1 MSANTS
7 CKLLSIDI
15 YNFKNWSVLSSLGV
29 CSKTIYSCILVT
41 YEELKALL
49 ANSKDLI
56 LIDVREKD
64 EVDKG
69 RIPRS
74 IHIALGTVEA
84 AFKMS
89 PEAFQATYGIPK
101 PALDAPEL
109 VFYCRSGKRSAEALS
124 KVNKLGY
131 VTARNYAGSYIE
143 WCSREG

>member
-1 MSANTS
+1 MG
-7 CKLLSIDI
+7 KP
-15 YNFKNWSVLSSLGV
+15 
-29 CSKTIYSCILVT
+29 VT

-84 AFKMS
+84 AFKMN

-143 WCSREG
+143 WSSREG